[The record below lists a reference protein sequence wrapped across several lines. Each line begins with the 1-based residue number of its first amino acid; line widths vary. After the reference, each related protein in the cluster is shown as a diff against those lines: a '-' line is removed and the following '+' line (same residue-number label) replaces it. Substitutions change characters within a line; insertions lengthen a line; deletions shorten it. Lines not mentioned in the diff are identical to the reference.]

1 MHRVLADTAEQ
12 APDARVIY
20 EGMVSDPKHGEAAHA
35 PLEPVR
41 ACQRTDQHQPNA
53 GALEEP
59 PGAIVATGGSSP
71 RKDAHRA
78 HDEWH
83 RERGDGAADRVV
95 QMRPQQR
102 DADDD
107 RAGECGGR
115 NAEAFVDRGIGQV
128 PPQCIE
134 LASIPQPLHSASRLV
149 KPRPQL
155 SSGGVLPEVGA
166 EENGEAEQPHK
177 KRAVKHWRAPSRL
190 VEPRGTPQAV
200 QRYV

>member
-1 MHRVLADTAEQ
+1 MKSHQ
-12 APDARVIY
+12 ARSSP
-20 EGMVSDPKHGEAAHA
+20 PEAA
-35 PLEPVR
+35 R
-41 ACQRTDQHQPNA
+41 R
-53 GALEEP
+53 
-59 PGAIVATGGSSP
+59 
-71 RKDAHRA
+71 DAHRA

-102 DADDD
+102 GADDD
-107 RAGECGGR
+107 RAGERGGR

-166 EENGEAEQPHK
+166 DENGEAEQPHK